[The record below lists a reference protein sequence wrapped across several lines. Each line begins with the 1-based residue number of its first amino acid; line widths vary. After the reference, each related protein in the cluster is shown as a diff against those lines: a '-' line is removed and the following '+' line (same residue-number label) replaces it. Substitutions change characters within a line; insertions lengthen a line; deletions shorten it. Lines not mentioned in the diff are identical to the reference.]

1 MAKFGVVLVSHS
13 EYIAKGL
20 KELVDEMNDGSV
32 QVVAAGGADG
42 GRIGTS
48 AIKIQGAIESV
59 EDCDH
64 ILIYADLGSSILSAE
79 TAIDLIDEDALLICV
94 DNHTPALAIS
104 EELLDKAEKIVV
116 IDHHRRGED
125 FVDSPILTYLEPAAS
140 STVELVVELFEYQRV
155 EIEVLPTEATVMYAG
170 MLVDTNYFR
179 NHVGSRTFQIASK
192 LKEKQANVSRA
203 YEFLQDD
210 YKTTQEKMSISANA
224 YRFGNDILIAYGN
237 EEEIYTRPLLAKVG
251 NELLN
256 IAEIKA
262 VFVAGRV
269 DKDKIAISARSKT
282 EVNVQLI
289 MEKLGGGGHFSMA
302 ACQVEENTVKETIDK
317 LEEAI
322 DQYVDDR
329 G

>member
-1 MAKFGVVLVSHS
+1 MITKRH
-13 EYIAKGL
+13 K
-20 KELVDEMNDGSV
+20 K
-32 QVVAAGGADG
+32 
-42 GRIGTS
+42 
-48 AIKIQGAIESV
+48 
-59 EDCDH
+59 
-64 ILIYADLGSSILSAE
+64 
-79 TAIDLIDEDALLICV
+79 
-94 DNHTPALAIS
+94 
-104 EELLDKAEKIVV
+104 
-116 IDHHRRGED
+116 
-125 FVDSPILTYLEPAAS
+125 
-140 STVELVVELFEYQRV
+140 
-155 EIEVLPTEATVMYAG
+155 
-170 MLVDTNYFR
+170 
-179 NHVGSRTFQIASK
+179 
-192 LKEKQANVSRA
+192 
-203 YEFLQDD
+203 
-210 YKTTQEKMSISANA
+210 KMSISANA

-302 ACQVEENTVKETIDK
+302 ACQVEEKTVKETIDK

-322 DQYVDDR
+322 DQYLDER

>member
-1 MAKFGVVLVSHS
+1 MS
-13 EYIAKGL
+13 
-20 KELVDEMNDGSV
+20 
-32 QVVAAGGADG
+32 
-42 GRIGTS
+42 
-48 AIKIQGAIESV
+48 IK
-59 EDCDH
+59 
-64 ILIYADLGSSILSAE
+64 
-79 TAIDLIDEDALLICV
+79 
-94 DNHTPALAIS
+94 
-104 EELLDKAEKIVV
+104 
-116 IDHHRRGED
+116 
-125 FVDSPILTYLEPAAS
+125 
-140 STVELVVELFEYQRV
+140 
-155 EIEVLPTEATVMYAG
+155 
-170 MLVDTNYFR
+170 DTNYFR

-269 DKDKIAISARSKT
+269 DKD
-282 EVNVQLI
+282 
-289 MEKLGGGGHFSMA
+289 GGGGHFSMA
-302 ACQVEENTVKETIDK
+302 ACQVEEKTVKETIDK

-322 DQYVDDR
+322 DQYLDER